1 MVKMFHGF
9 SKPQSRFIRDM
20 VYGIQATGDTILTD
34 IARCVDSE
42 NRHRNVEN
50 RLSRNLQA
58 EGLAQDLQDAVMG
71 DAKRFIDRNTL
82 IIVDPTDVCKP
93 HAYKMEHL
101 TLVRDASRSTKDNV
115 VTTRGYH
122 GCMAVAC
129 RSGSRKTVPLA
140 LKLWSSNAAGHRGEN
155 EEVLDV
161 LRAIDRATD
170 GRGIRVYDRGGDR
183 SAFYDYY
190 LDNGRKFITRMNER
204 DLVSWKSP
212 KPNTWLAAQC
222 IMSYKAVVR
231 FDSHGRETQR
241 KIDFGVMPVK
251 LPWRDEELRLVVVR
265 GFGRKPMMLLTN
277 LAVNER
283 LQNEGRDGSATASR
297 TSA

>member
-9 SKPQSRFIRDM
+9 SKPQNKFIRDM

-34 IARCVDSE
+34 IARAVDSE
-42 NRHRNVEN
+42 GRHRNVEN

-58 EGLAQDLQDAVMG
+58 EGLAQDLQDAVMD
-71 DAKRFIDRNTL
+71 DAKRFVDRNTL
-82 IIVDPTDVCKP
+82 VIVDPTDFCKP
-93 HAYKMEHL
+93 HSCKMEHL

-155 EEVLDV
+155 EE
-161 LRAIDRATD
+161 
-170 GRGIRVYDRGGDR
+170 
-183 SAFYDYY
+183 
-190 LDNGRKFITRMNER
+190 
-204 DLVSWKSP
+204 
-212 KPNTWLAAQC
+212 
-222 IMSYKAVVR
+222 
-231 FDSHGRETQR
+231 
-241 KIDFGVMPVK
+241 
-251 LPWRDEELRLVVVR
+251 LRLVVVR
-265 GFGRKPMMLLTN
+265 GFGRMPMMLLTN

-283 LQNEGRDGSATASR
+283 LQKEGRDGTDRSYRALWQVGAG
-297 TSA
+297 

>member
-1 MVKMFHGF
+1 MVKMSHGF

-58 EGLAQDLQDAVMG
+58 DGLARDLQDAVMG

-122 GCMAVAC
+122 GCMA
-129 RSGSRKTVPLA
+129 RS
-140 LKLWSSNAAGHRGEN
+140 
-155 EEVLDV
+155 EE
-161 LRAIDRATD
+161 RR
-170 GRGIRVYDRGGDR
+170 
-183 SAFYDYY
+183 
-190 LDNGRKFITRMNER
+190 
-204 DLVSWKSP
+204 
-212 KPNTWLAAQC
+212 
-222 IMSYKAVVR
+222 
-231 FDSHGRETQR
+231 GRER
-241 KIDFGVMPVK
+241 V
-251 LPWRDEELRLVVVR
+251 
-265 GFGRKPMMLLTN
+265 
-277 LAVNER
+277 
-283 LQNEGRDGSATASR
+283 
-297 TSA
+297 